1 MKENEENLLQR
12 ASKRTT
18 DTEDNR
24 WQNETQNVKNK
35 RKAIVTEN
43 NWVDKGKVLVTKA
56 PGEITSGM
64 YICLWLWAA
73 VKGMHV
79 HKGTSVHLRS
89 LQATWP
95 NKIDAK
101 AAISWCNLVKLSTD
115 LDNTINQ
122 LDLADI
128 YRTLHPTTEFT
139 FFPGTCGT
147 FTNVD
152 HILDHGT
159 NLNKLK
165 LKSYKYVFSSH
176 HVIILEIGNKDNK
189 KFSVYLEI
197 RQPTSK

>member
-1 MKENEENLLQR
+1 MIYKEEHCLKRGQLTKKSIILCEVKTNRTKEKAGKSTITVENFNTLLSLINR
-12 ASKRTT
+12 TSSKCIKSQQVYR
-18 DTEDNR
+18 
-24 WQNETQNVKNK
+24 KIAILINK
-35 RKAIVTEN
+35 
-43 NWVDKGKVLVTKA
+43 VD
-56 PGEITSGM
+56 IT
-64 YICLWLWAA
+64 
-73 VKGMHV
+73 
-79 HKGTSVHLRS
+79 
-89 LQATWP
+89 
-95 NKIDAK
+95 
-101 AAISWCNLVKLSTD
+101 
-115 LDNTINQ
+115 
-122 LDLADI
+122 DI

-152 HILDHGT
+152 HILEHGT